1 MTVPLFCL
9 AVCNSFF
16 TFVLCASLFGLLTGC
31 WVAAMSPIFIRILGP
46 DLLNSAFGLVT
57 AVRGVASL
65 VGPPIAG
72 FAVDYFESREAA
84 IVLSGLSM
92 AASAATFIAAT
103 LYSAWRDIQAL
114 NMDTGLLPE

>member
-1 MTVPLFCL
+1 MRMLMLPLQQ
-9 AVCNSFF
+9 
-16 TFVLCASLFGLLTGC
+16 LL
-31 WVAAMSPIFIRILGP
+31 WLPHQQQLISRLPIFIRILGP

-114 NMDTGLLPE
+114 NMDNGLLPD